1 VLSFSTFA
9 SQKEKQLIKQLTI
22 MQNVGTNAGLV
33 WQALSNAGQ
42 ALDVKAIKKATKLK
56 DKEAYAAFGWLLR
69 EGKISVEESGEEVLI
84 SLI

>member
-1 VLSFSTFA
+1 
-9 SQKEKQLIKQLTI
+9 

-42 ALDVKAIKKATKLK
+42 ALEVKAIKKATKLN
-56 DKEAYAAFGWLLR
+56 DKQIYAAFGWLLR
-69 EGKISVEESGEEVLI
+69 EGKISVEENEKEVFV